1 MSEKE
6 RLAMKAGEGLRH
18 CAPTGDEKGGCGG
31 CPYYEK
37 SCACEDREMVTLPS
51 AMVEDF
57 RNLVAGYV
65 MDGNG

>member
-6 RLAMKAGEGLRH
+6 RLARKAGAGLQH
-18 CAPTGDEKGGCGG
+18 CAPKGTEPGGCSG
-31 CPYYEK
+31 CPYYKE

-57 RNLVAGYV
+57 RNLAAAYAAA
-65 MDGNG
+65 NG